1 MNASPATL
9 RVLIVDDEDTLRSF
23 MVRALRSDG
32 HAVDEA
38 SDSAGALAG
47 IAAAEQP
54 YDVVISD
61 IVMPDADGIALALKI
76 AKESP
81 QTDVVLISGYP
92 AELERARNL
101 EALVRATLAKPFTM
115 DDLRKLVAG
124 LAA

>member
-38 SDSAGALAG
+38 SDSAGALAR
-47 IAAAEQP
+47 IAEAEQP

-81 QTDVVLISGYP
+81 DTAVVLISGYP

-115 DDLRKLVAG
+115 DDLRTLVAR

>member
-1 MNASPATL
+1 MNSSPASL
-9 RVLIVDDEDTLRSF
+9 RVLVVDDEDTLRSF

-32 HAVDEA
+32 HFVDEA
-38 SDSAGALAG
+38 RDSAGALTLMG
-47 IAAAEQP
+47 GAEEP

-61 IVMPDADGIALALKI
+61 IVMPDADGIALALKV

-81 QTDVVLISGYP
+81 QTAVVLISGYP

-115 DDLRKLVAG
+115 DDLRRLVAG
-124 LAA
+124 LAR